1 MDATESFPRSKGRLL
16 VADDEPVFLES
27 ITELL
32 RSEQYEVA
40 SAPDAAT
47 CQRLLAEYAFDVL
60 IADIRMPGNSQLEL
74 LNSMSAHGA
83 PPPVILM
90 TGYPTIGSAIQA
102 IKLPVTAYLVKPFDF
117 GRLLAEVESAI
128 AGARPVSH
136 MPMVQPPPTSPQLH
150 GETDPLI
157 RHVVSNNPS
166 ITSEQLREVQDLSR
180 REREVLWT
188 VLKCGQLQEVAE
200 QLKISPHTVRNH
212 LKAIHRKLGVRS
224 RAELLIRFGPVR
236 A

>member
-1 MDATESFPRSKGRLL
+1 MNATETYPTFKGRLL

-32 RSEQYEVA
+32 RAENYEVA

-47 CQRLLAEYAFDVL
+47 CHRLLAEYTFDVL

-74 LNSMSAHGA
+74 LNGMGAHRQ

-117 GRLLAEVESAI
+117 GRLLMEVESAMV
-128 AGARPVSH
+128 GARPAASLPGPAH
-136 MPMVQPPPTSPQLH
+136 YPTHRLAADA
-150 GETDPLI
+150 DPLI
-157 RHVVSNNPS
+157 RHVVAANPA
-166 ITSEQLREVQDLSR
+166 ITPEQLAEVEDLSR

-188 VLKCGQLQEVAE
+188 VLKCGQLQDVAQE
-200 QLKISPHTVRNH
+200 LKISPHTVRNH

-236 A
+236 